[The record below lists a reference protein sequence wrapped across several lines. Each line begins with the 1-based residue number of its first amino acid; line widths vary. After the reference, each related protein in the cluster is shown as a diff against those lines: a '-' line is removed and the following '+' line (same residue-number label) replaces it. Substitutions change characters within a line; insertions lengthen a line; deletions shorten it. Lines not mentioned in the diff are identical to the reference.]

1 MKFLHAGVSCEFPI
15 ISGMGSFINAKKER
29 GDSVVELDNF
39 KSTLISY
46 KNPLQEV
53 RDSL

>member
-1 MKFLHAGVSCEFPI
+1 M
-15 ISGMGSFINAKKER
+15 ER
-29 GDSVVELDNF
+29 GDSVVELDEF
-39 KSTLISY
+39 KGILAGY